1 MIFNLKN
8 IYCKYKNS
16 NNPVLHI
23 SDLKIDQGEIVFLIG
38 ASGVGKST
46 ILETLGFMNNTVL
59 SQKNSVFDFKFENS
73 SENMLEFW
81 SKNESKISDFRKK
94 YLSFIFQNTNLFPNL
109 NALDNV
115 LITPL
120 LQGDNLITTLNDSR
134 KIFKKIFPKEYKE
147 ILNDKKI
154 TEMSGGQRQRLA
166 FCRAIATH
174 YKILLAD
181 EPTGNLDWAN
191 ANNLMSHLIADIRNK
206 KSTAIVVSHD
216 IHLAVSHADKIVYI
230 DKAKEENNNYFFGKI
245 SNENTFIKSED
256 NLWSSLELK
265 NSSQK
270 LNNELLVKYLQD
282 DIINKNK
289 I

>member
-1 MIFNLKN
+1 
-8 IYCKYKNS
+8 
-16 NNPVLHI
+16 
-23 SDLKIDQGEIVFLIG
+23 
-38 ASGVGKST
+38 
-46 ILETLGFMNNTVL
+46 
-59 SQKNSVFDFKFENS
+59 
-73 SENMLEFW
+73 
-81 SKNESKISDFRKK
+81 
-94 YLSFIFQNTNLFPNL
+94 
-109 NALDNV
+109 
-115 LITPL
+115 
-120 LQGDNLITTLNDSR
+120 
-134 KIFKKIFPKEYKE
+134 
-147 ILNDKKI
+147 
-154 TEMSGGQRQRLA
+154 
-166 FCRAIATH
+166 
-174 YKILLAD
+174 
-181 EPTGNLDWAN
+181 
-191 ANNLMSHLIADIRNK
+191 MSHLIADIRNK

>member
-154 TEMSGGQRQRLA
+154 QKAQ
-166 FCRAIATH
+166 
-174 YKILLAD
+174 
-181 EPTGNLDWAN
+181 PTFRD
-191 ANNLMSHLIADIRNK
+191 
-206 KSTAIVVSHD
+206 
-216 IHLAVSHADKIVYI
+216 
-230 DKAKEENNNYFFGKI
+230 YFHNMRVEKRI
-245 SNENTFIKSED
+245 IKSGAH
-256 NLWSSLELK
+256 SF
-265 NSSQK
+265 QK
-270 LNNELLVKYLQD
+270 SFH
-282 DIINKNK
+282 IGT
-289 I
+289 